1 MQLNSLSQNPVQQQ
15 YLGMIHELFENN
27 TDDLFDNVNFIA
39 ALKKAATAITHESLE
54 WAVKHKQMS
63 RGQFIKMLA
72 HGEKDWEDWDHNSHD
87 MPEAY
92 RDQFK
97 TQ

>member
-1 MQLNSLSQNPVQQQ
+1 MQLKSQSKNPVQQA
-15 YLGMIHELFENN
+15 YLEMIQKLFDEN

-39 ALKKAATAITHESLE
+39 ALKKAATAITHESIE
-54 WAVKHKQMS
+54 WAEKQKEMN
-63 RGQFIKMLA
+63 RGQFIKMMVHA
-72 HGEKDWEDWDHNSHD
+72 EKDWEDWDHNSQD